1 MLSTDEKARIRDH
14 IHSQAEEILRK
25 AQDNRRSGMP
35 EAQLIEQTVTLAVNK
50 FTVESKMLTTSVYNM
65 LSKHTLAKPLF
76 QNPMNQMAFYEL
88 DLPKQLRQKFDYT
101 VPQHID
107 YQKAQKQV
115 YAYVGAGAVAA
126 TGGVVSICMES
137 WVPVT
142 VAVLIAGI
150 MAAVLYTN
158 SQKRKQN
165 VEQLIQEYLDAIE
178 ASMMDWVGSIEEYYD
193 KQTAVLERKVL
204 ENNG

>member
-1 MLSTDEKARIRDH
+1 MLSADEKAKIQEH
-14 IHSQAEEILRK
+14 IHSQAEEIMHW
-25 AQDNRRSGMP
+25 AQNSKRNGTTEP
-35 EAQLIEQTVTLAVNK
+35 ELINMTVTMAVNK

-65 LSKHTLAKPLF
+65 LSKRTLAKPLF

-88 DLPKQLRQKFDYT
+88 DIPKQLRQKFDYA

-107 YQKAQKQV
+107 YQEAQKQV
-115 YAYVGAGAVAA
+115 YAYIGAGAVAA
-126 TGGVVSICMES
+126 AGGVVSICMEN

-142 VAVLIAGI
+142 VAVLLAGI

-165 VEQLIQEYLDAIE
+165 VERLIQEYLDAIE

-193 KQTAVLERKVL
+193 KQTAILERKVL